1 MAIVPSPVVATSSP
15 SGRGEGEGGVCAF
28 HMNSQFHNLKF
39 QKKRFLKLVTEHFAR
54 DDRKKIIAAFEFA
67 NLKHARQ
74 RRDVGTAYII
84 HPVRVAITL
93 LDDIGTW
100 DADMVAGALLHDVV
114 EDCGVRIK
122 TIRKQFGKR
131 AASFVLAMTRP
142 RIRGEGEVEK
152 EKHKIEKLATLSR
165 ASLEIRMLKG
175 ADILDNLRCAADVPW
190 LSWTPIARKKF
201 PRWYREFR
209 VAAKLTKGVHPVLYR
224 EIEIALRLFE
234 VKRIVRGV
242 VRLGM

>member
-1 MAIVPSPVVATSSP
+1 
-15 SGRGEGEGGVCAF
+15 
-28 HMNSQFHNLKF
+28 MNEQFHNLKF
-39 QKKRFLKLVTEHFAR
+39 QKKKFLKLVAEHFGP

-67 NLKHARQ
+67 SRKHAGQ
-74 RRDVGTAYII
+74 RRDEGTAYII

-100 DADMVAGALLHDVV
+100 DADMVAGGLLHDVV

-131 AASFVLAMTRP
+131 AAGFVLAMTRP

-152 EKHKIEKLATLSR
+152 EKHKIEKLASLAK
-165 ASLEIRMLKG
+165 ASLELRMLKG

-190 LSWTPIARKKF
+190 WKWTPIARKKF
-201 PRWYREFR
+201 PRWYREFHF
-209 VAAKLTKGVHPVLYR
+209 AAKLTKGVHPVLYR
-224 EIEIALRLFE
+224 EIENALRIFG
-234 VKRIVRGV
+234 VKRIIRGV

>member
-1 MAIVPSPVVATSSP
+1 
-15 SGRGEGEGGVCAF
+15 
-28 HMNSQFHNLKF
+28 MNIQFHNLKF
-39 QKKRFLKLVTEHFAR
+39 QKKRFLKLVAEHFGP
-54 DDRKKIIAAFEFA
+54 DDRKKIIAAFEYA

-74 RRDVGTAYII
+74 RRDEGTAYII

-100 DADMVAGALLHDVV
+100 DADMIASALLHDVV

-122 TIRKQFGKR
+122 TIKKKFGKR
-131 AASFVLAMTRP
+131 VAAFVLAVTRP
-142 RIRGEGEVEK
+142 RERGESETEK
-152 EKHKIEKLATLSR
+152 EKHKIEKLTTLAK

-209 VAAKLTKGVHPVLYR
+209 VAAKLAKGVHPVLYR
-224 EIEIALRLFE
+224 EIVSALRVFE